1 MTFETCQICGK
12 TKNVDCKGH
21 DNPSSSKQRLDAIR
35 AVGPAQ
41 RAPVSP
47 DLSLK
52 EQLDAIPSPGSA
64 SETTGGGGGGGLGL
78 RKQPDATSNI
88 LGRKTNSG
96 TDDLKNQLNA
106 IPTPGSGA
114 GAPATAPAAS
124 GGFDPSALD
133 SIPTPG
139 SGVRAPA
146 AAPSPAPAEA
156 SGGFDPSA
164 LDSIPTPGSGG
175 RAPSPVP
182 SPAPAA
188 ASAGFD
194 PSALDAIPT
203 PGAGGGVSASPSAPA
218 SPASP
223 AGGGF
228 DPSLL
233 DSIPT
238 PSAAARPGVD
248 KPTGEVPQW
257 QKNFEAHQASIST
270 SKFGGQGDGG
280 YEPAPMPQSYGASRG
295 GDAPPP
301 QGSTYNMII
310 ALVVIICIAM
320 FGYLMIAKPE
330 PAKVPDESTTSGSA
344 PSSPPSTPVQSVPI
358 TPQTSMPT
366 GIPTGMPTNMPSATP
381 TGMPVDNTAV
391 PMQTP
396 TTYPGATPTLPGT
409 APNIP
414 QGNNPVPVQ
423 QGNNP

>member
-21 DNPSSSKQRLDAIR
+21 DNPNSSKQRLDAIR

-52 EQLDAIPSPGSA
+52 DQLDAIPSPGSS
-64 SETTGGGGGGGLGL
+64 SETTGGGGGLGL

-88 LGRKTNSG
+88 LGRKTNPG
-96 TDDLKNQLNA
+96 TEDLKNQLDA
-106 IPTPGSGA
+106 IPTPGAFSAAAAAAGSFDPSALDSIPTPSSGGKA
-114 GAPATAPAAS
+114 PTAAPSPAPAAAS

-139 SGVRAPA
+139 
-146 AAPSPAPAEA
+146 
-156 SGGFDPSA
+156 
-164 LDSIPTPGSGG
+164 
-175 RAPSPVP
+175 
-182 SPAPAA
+182 
-188 ASAGFD
+188 
-194 PSALDAIPT
+194 
-203 PGAGGGVSASPSAPA
+203 AGGGASA

-238 PSAAARPGVD
+238 PSTAARPGGG

-270 SKFGGQGDGG
+270 SKFGGQDAGGG

-310 ALVVIICIAM
+310 ALVIIICLAM

-330 PAKVPDESTTSGSA
+330 PAKVPDEATTTSST
-344 PSSPPSTPVQSVPI
+344 PSTSPPVQSVPT
-358 TPQTSMPT
+358 TPPTSMPT
-366 GIPTGMPTNMPSATP
+366 GMPTGMPTNMPTGTP

-396 TTYPGATPTLPGT
+396 TTYPGTTPGT
-409 APNIP
+409 DPNMP
-414 QGNNPVPVQ
+414 QGNNPIPVQ
-423 QGNNP
+423 PGNNP